1 MKSILTVTSRAT
13 SFDLTALDT
22 VKDELGIT
30 GSAENDKIERW
41 IRQGSTAISAYCKRV
56 FAQETV
62 SEVFRLTDDRRRG
75 FTWASL
81 CEPVLMLKR
90 FPVASIASVTEDG
103 TALTTDQYEVEP
115 EAGLLYRLCRDERIE
130 WTAAKVTVAYTGGY
144 VLLPEL
150 PDAIERACISLVRH
164 YRANATRDTAVTRRS
179 IPGVLD
185 ETFWVGTV
193 PGTEGDLP
201 PDVVG
206 LLAPY
211 RNITF

>member
-1 MKSILTVTSRAT
+1 MKSKLSVTVQADSYDLTVLA
-13 SFDLTALDT
+13 T

-30 GSAENDKIERW
+30 GTAEDTKIERW
-41 IRQGSTAISAYCKRV
+41 IRQASAAIAAYCGRV
-56 FAQETV
+56 FAQEVV
-62 SEVFRLTDDRRRG
+62 SEVFRLTDGRRG
-75 FTWASL
+75 LTWASR

-90 FPVASIASVTEDG
+90 YPIASVASVTEDG

-115 EAGLLYRLCRDERIE
+115 EAGLLYRLCEDERIE

-150 PDAIERACISLVRH
+150 PEAIERACVSLVRH

-193 PGTEGDLP
+193 PGTNGDLP
-201 PDVVG
+201 PDVVA
-206 LLAPY
+206 LIQPY